1 MVNGNMK
8 AGYHS
13 ITWDAS
19 SNASVIYFVKMVS
32 GEFISTQKLMLI
44 K

>member
-19 SNASVIYFVKMVS
+19 SNASGVYFVKMIS
-32 GEFISTQKLMLI
+32 GEYVNTQKLMLI